1 MTPLSSEPLS
11 PRRTRA
17 AVNQDP
23 GEKPR
28 STSSSSLRGADKR
41 RTPRVSVNLTA
52 HCRIGTRF
60 IRDPVADL
68 SLGGLYLRTHE
79 PAREGTPVRAALALP
94 SQDGPRYLTLVGS
107 VARVDTD
114 PRGHAQG
121 LGVAFAE
128 EQMAEQDRA
137 HLGAFIA
144 ERLAAVA

>member
-1 MTPLSSEPLS
+1 VNPHPASDAPSS
-11 PRRTRA
+11 A
-17 AVNQDP
+17 
-23 GEKPR
+23 
-28 STSSSSLRGADKR
+28 RGSDKR
-41 RTPRVSVNLTA
+41 RSPRVSVHLTA
-52 HCRIGTRF
+52 HCRIGNRF

-79 PAREGTPVRAALALP
+79 PARTGAPVRAALALP

-128 EQMAEQDRA
+128 DQMAADDRSA
-137 HLGAFIA
+137 LGAFIA
-144 ERLAAVA
+144 EQLARVA